1 MSGARVVRSCGG
13 YKRRRGRVFGTFATE
28 KASSLSGVPTTPF
41 SPFGNRT
48 GLAFT

>member
-1 MSGARVVRSCGG
+1 MSGVAVN
-13 YKRRRGRVFGTFATE
+13 KRRRGRVFGTFATE

-48 GLAFT
+48 GNRTGLAVT

>member
-28 KASSLSGVPTTPF
+28 GAFSLGVPTTPF

-48 GLAFT
+48 GLAFA